1 VTLSASS
8 DTCVSISLQQ
18 NQGKTD
24 GLHENRSDFKERQ
37 CQALDFNPTEDPR
50 MKDLRR
56 TVFCCAAKPRERRF
70 ALARRPQRIGDG
82 CLAMFA
88 VTLPCGATD
97 LAGILWVKSIRH
109 RLKK

>member
-50 MKDLRR
+50 MKDCDER
-56 TVFCCAAKPRERRF
+56 CCAVQQSHGSA
-70 ALARRPQRIGDG
+70 ALPWQGDPSG
-82 CLAMFA
+82 SAMA
-88 VTLPCGATD
+88 ALQCS
-97 LAGILWVKSIRH
+97 L
-109 RLKK
+109 